1 MSSIDARR
9 REFRRLH
16 ESGCFVIPN
25 PWDRGSAVILERLGF
40 AALASSSAGFAFSRG
55 LTDSALALD
64 RASVLDHLRDLVAA
78 TTVPLN
84 ADYQAGYGE
93 DPRAVAESVRLCV
106 ETGVA
111 GLSIEDATGD
121 AAAPLFPIDVAVA
134 RLRAAREAIDASP
147 GSGRDVV
154 LTARAECY
162 LVGHPDPLPESI
174 ERLKAYAA
182 AGADVLF
189 APGLRDRESMR
200 AVIEAVATK
209 PVNVLVGASL
219 GLRVSDVAAL
229 GARRISVGSAFAR
242 VALTAF
248 VESAKEVLATGDF
261 RSFEGIA
268 STREMSDWFET
279 RRAR

>member
-1 MSSIDARR
+1 MTSIDARR
-9 REFRRLH
+9 DVFRRLH
-16 ESGCFVIPN
+16 ESGCFVAPN

-40 AALASSSAGFAFSRG
+40 RALASSSAGFAFSRG

-64 RASVLDHLRDLVAA
+64 RAAVLDHLRDLVAA
-78 TTVPLN
+78 TTVPVN
-84 ADYQAGYGE
+84 ADYQAGYGD

-106 ETGVA
+106 ETGIG

-121 AAAPLFPIDVAVA
+121 VAAPLFPLDVAVA

-147 GSGRDVV
+147 GSGRHVV
-154 LTARAECY
+154 LTARAECH

-174 ERLKAYAA
+174 ARLRAYAA

-189 APGLRDRESMR
+189 APGLRDAESMR
-200 AVIEAVATK
+200 AVIEAVAPK

-242 VALTAF
+242 VAWSAF
-248 VESAKEVLATGDF
+248 LASAKEVLASGDF
-261 RSFEGIA
+261 GSFDGLP
-268 STREMSDWFET
+268 STHEMSRWFE
-279 RRAR
+279 

>member
-1 MSSIDARR
+1 M
-9 REFRRLH
+9 
-16 ESGCFVIPN
+16 
-25 PWDRGSAVILERLGF
+25 ILERLGF
-40 AALASSSAGFAFSRG
+40 RALASSSAGFAFSRG
-55 LTDSALALD
+55 LTDSALVLD
-64 RASVLDHLRDLVAA
+64 RAAVLDHLRDLVAA

-93 DPRAVAESVRLCV
+93 DPRAVAESVRMCV

-121 AAAPLFPIDVAVA
+121 GAAPLFPIDVAVA

-147 GSGRDVV
+147 GSGREVV
-154 LTARAECY
+154 LTARAECH

-189 APGLRDRESMR
+189 APGLRDRDAMR
-200 AVIEAVATK
+200 AVIEAVAPK

-242 VALTAF
+242 VAWTAF
-248 VESAKEVLATGDF
+248 LESAKEVLATGDF

-268 STREMSDWFET
+268 STREMSDWFEAP
-279 RRAR
+279 RSR